1 MGDFLDIW
9 TIFLTFACHEKT
21 TVCCPEHRFVGD
33 VLNFFKR
40 STCDVVPLRKKNRH
54 YNSAEPVTSP
64 KTNVDSNSFFGNM
77 NANMI
82 VFVQEKIHN

>member
-1 MGDFLDIW
+1 MWRG
-9 TIFLTFACHEKT
+9 
-21 TVCCPEHRFVGD
+21 
-33 VLNFFKR
+33 
-40 STCDVVPLRKKNRH
+40 STPQKNRH

-82 VFVQEKIHN
+82 VFVQEKNTQLANLCDAAR

>member
-1 MGDFLDIW
+1 MKENQLK
-9 TIFLTFACHEKT
+9 TKEK
-21 TVCCPEHRFVGD
+21 VME
-33 VLNFFKR
+33 NKEK
-40 STCDVVPLRKKNRH
+40 VVPLRKKNRH